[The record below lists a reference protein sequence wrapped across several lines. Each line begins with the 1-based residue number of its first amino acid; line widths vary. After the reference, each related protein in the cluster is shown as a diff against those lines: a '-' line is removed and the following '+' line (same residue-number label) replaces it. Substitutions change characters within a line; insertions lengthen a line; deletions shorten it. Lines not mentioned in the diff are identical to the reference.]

1 MNILLL
7 GSQGQLGW
15 ELQRCLAPLGECI
28 ALDFPRVDFGEPDSL
43 RGLLRSLCPGIIV
56 NAAAYTAVDRAEQ
69 EPELAF
75 AVNAAAPGAL
85 AEEAALLRAV
95 LIHYSTDYVF
105 DGQKGSPY
113 TETDAPHPLNVYG
126 QSKWAG
132 EQAVQNAGGASLI
145 LRTSWLYS
153 LQRDSFV
160 TKVLGW
166 ARKQQAMRV
175 VTDQVANP
183 TWARMLAELTAQLLA
198 QGGKDLHDWC
208 FERRGIYHA
217 AGSGFTSRY
226 EWGKAVLELDPR
238 REEQVVREYLP
249 ALTAD
254 YPTPAA
260 RPLFSALDCQRL
272 THTFGLRLPDWLPAL
287 QLAMETR

>member
-15 ELQRCLAPLGECI
+15 ELQRCLAPLGEYT
-28 ALDFPRVDFGEPDSL
+28 ALDFPRVDLGQPDSL
-43 RGLLRSLCPGIIV
+43 RGLLRALCPEVIV

-69 EPELAF
+69 EPEQAF
-75 AVNAAAPGAL
+75 AVNAAAPGVL
-85 AEEAALLRAV
+85 AEEAARLRAV

-113 TETDAPHPLNVYG
+113 TEEEAPNPLNVYG

-145 LRTSWLYS
+145 LRTSWVYS

-166 ARKQQAMRV
+166 ARKQQTMRV

-254 YPTPAA
+254 YPTPAS

-272 THTFGLRLPDWLPAL
+272 TRTFGLRLPDWLPAL
-287 QLAMETR
+287 QLAMEAR